1 MSVTAILAALV
12 APVTGLISEFVTD
25 KDKAA
30 EISFKIATLAANQ
43 ANEQA
48 LAQLELNKTEA
59 ATGSLFIGGWR
70 PAVGWTCVFAMAVN
84 FVVTPLFGPVIAQY
98 SGIVMVPLDISELM
112 PILLGMLGLG
122 GMRSFE
128 KAKGVARP

>member
-12 APVTGLISEFVTD
+12 SPVTSLISEFVED

-30 EISFKIATLAANQ
+30 EIAFKVSTLAANQ

-48 LAQLELNKTEA
+48 LAQVELNKVEA
-59 ATGSLFIGGWR
+59 ASGSLFVGGWR
-70 PAVGWTCVFAMAVN
+70 PAVGWSCVFAMAVQ
-84 FVVTPLFGPVIAQY
+84 FVVTPLFGPIIEATTGV
-98 SGIVMVPLDISELM
+98 VMVQLDLSEIM